1 MRTQFANSIPAEW
14 DRFASVF
21 SAMGDSYRQRIM
33 LFFEPGERL
42 TIKQIVDWLPLS
54 RTATIHHI
62 RVLQGAGL
70 LDAKKEG
77 RDVYLTAN
85 KSLLI
90 DALDTTAR
98 YAEEVL

>member
-1 MRTQFANSIPAEW
+1 MRTEFADSIPPDW
-14 DRFASVF
+14 DRYAAVF

-42 TIKQIVDWLPLS
+42 TIKQIADSLPLS
-54 RTATIHHI
+54 RTAALHHI

-70 LDAKKEG
+70 LKAKKEG
-77 RDVYLTAN
+77 RDVFLTAN
-85 KSLLI
+85 KLVLI
-90 DALDTTAR
+90 DALATTAR

>member
-1 MRTQFANSIPAEW
+1 MRTQFAESIPVEW
-14 DRFASVF
+14 NRFANVF

-42 TIKQIVDWLPLS
+42 TIKQIVDSLPLS

-62 RVLQGAGL
+62 RVLIGAGL

-77 RDVYLTAN
+77 RDVYLAN

-90 DALDTTAR
+90 NALDTTAR